1 MESSTAPR
9 RATGAATLAEAFR
22 LTAADRAGD
31 VAIRT
36 RGDEVTLTWER
47 LRERVDALAGGLAG
61 LGVAKGDTV
70 ALLLSNRPE
79 FHVCDLAAVTLGATP
94 FSIYQTFTPE
104 QIGYVMGDAGAR
116 VLVTEQQHLERVL
129 AARAGLPAL
138 EHVIVVDPPPAG
150 APAGVLALADVE
162 AADPSFD
169 AEAAAAA
176 VGPDDLVTL
185 IYTSGTTGP
194 PKGVELTHRNLSGV
208 VRSTEDL
215 IEFPPDGR
223 VISWLPAAHIAERNA
238 HHYLPVYFGLQV
250 TCCPNPR
257 DIVAYLPEVRPSWFF
272 AVPRIWEKLKA
283 GLESMLEGVD
293 DEDQKAR
300 IKRALD
306 VSLRRVRA
314 IQAGEEVPDELE
326 REWERAEREVLAT
339 VRAMLGLDEIEA
351 CNAGAAPT
359 PPEVIEF
366 FHALGVPLAE
376 LWGMSETTGAGT
388 CNPPDRIKIGT
399 VGPPTPKV
407 EAKLAEDGELLV
419 RSDVVMT

>member
-22 LTAADRAGD
+22 ITAADRAGD

-138 EHVIVVDPPPAG
+138 EHVIVVDPPPERP
-150 APAGVLALADVE
+150 PAGVLALEEVE
-162 AADPSFD
+162 GADPGFD

-215 IEFPPDGR
+215 IAFPPDGR

-257 DIVAYLPEVRPSWFF
+257 DIVGYLPEVRPSWFF

-283 GLESMLEGVD
+283 GLETMLAAQPEEQRAKVQAAIDAAIRKVRLEQRGEPVPEELAAAVAVA
-293 DEDQKAR
+293 DEQIFAG
-300 IKRALD
+300 
-306 VSLRRVRA
+306 LRK
-314 IQAGEEVPDELE
+314 
-326 REWERAEREVLAT
+326 
-339 VRAMLGLDEIEA
+339 MLGLDE
-351 CNAGAAPT
+351 
-359 PPEVIEF
+359 
-366 FHALGVPLAE
+366 
-376 LWGMSETTGAGT
+376 
-388 CNPPDRIKIGT
+388 
-399 VGPPTPKV
+399 
-407 EAKLAEDGELLV
+407 
-419 RSDVVMT
+419 